1 MSTNTQ
7 NNDNQEIDLS
17 QVSRKIGDFFEGIST
32 KIFKAI
38 LFFKRNIVWIG
49 ILFVLGVGL
58 GFYLDKTTKVYEH
71 QIIVTPNFG
80 SNSYLYSKVNLLKS
94 KIAEGDTVFL
104 KNIGFKNVK
113 DISKIEINPILD
125 VYEFVGSDSNNFE
138 LIKLMAED
146 GDLNKIIE
154 DKLTSKNY
162 PYHQLQITSS
172 KTITNDELINP
183 LLNFLNTTEYYSR
196 LKVEHINNVKIKM
209 KANDSIINQID
220 GFLDNFK
227 KSTGSGVKSSSL
239 VYYND
244 NMQLNDILK
253 TKEALISEQ
262 GVKRIEIVNYEKII
276 KDVSIVTN
284 IKNNKGVNNKMKL
297 ILPFL
302 FIGIFLLVFFVRE
315 FYKKQLAKHNA

>member
-138 LIKLMAED
+138 
-146 GDLNKIIE
+146 
-154 DKLTSKNY
+154 
-162 PYHQLQITSS
+162 
-172 KTITNDELINP
+172 
-183 LLNFLNTTEYYSR
+183 F
-196 LKVEHINNVKIKM
+196 
-209 KANDSIINQID
+209 
-220 GFLDNFK
+220 
-227 KSTGSGVKSSSL
+227 
-239 VYYND
+239 
-244 NMQLNDILK
+244 
-253 TKEALISEQ
+253 AL
-262 GVKRIEIVNYEKII
+262 
-276 KDVSIVTN
+276 
-284 IKNNKGVNNKMKL
+284 
-297 ILPFL
+297 
-302 FIGIFLLVFFVRE
+302 
-315 FYKKQLAKHNA
+315 